1 MPAHPLRFHAA
12 CVRDPPPGTARF
24 FSPIPG
30 KTRWYASVCVRYA
43 SPDAYLRGAE
53 NPWNTRDYRRRNRRY
68 ALYASVFRVTPFYGV
83 FPYRARIPRI
93 PAQAVPRNRRNQ
105 AEKRGRKGMHHL
117 MHTARIPGPGDA
129 YRVPPG
135 PSDAYAPA
143 WMKAD
148 TITTRTRSG
157 RWTTR
162 AAPCSSPARRAPGKA
177 RSSGTGGASTPIGTS
192 SRSPPRG

>member
-1 MPAHPLRFHAA
+1 
-12 CVRDPPPGTARF
+12 
-24 FSPIPG
+24 
-30 KTRWYASVCVRYA
+30 
-43 SPDAYLRGAE
+43 
-53 NPWNTRDYRRRNRRY
+53 
-68 ALYASVFRVTPFYGV
+68 
-83 FPYRARIPRI
+83 
-93 PAQAVPRNRRNQ
+93 
-105 AEKRGRKGMHHL
+105 MHHL

-177 RSSGTGGASTPIGTS
+177 RSSRPVYYTQRVSADANAASVLTDQYTYRTS
-192 SRSPPRG
+192 GNGPSILNIMD